1 MNKQKLFSNITDG
14 IIVRFFLFD
23 NSLKEC
29 GLWTFG
35 VVHRRQTHHF
45 VVRPIG
51 FPYLAEERF
60 RYDGRADGNKDAPQI
75 VFFLTP
81 EEEQSP
87 LIQEY
92 KNILKEQYEINQKQ
106 WSLWTDIR
114 NTQLT
119 EKEEN

>member
-60 RYDGRADGNKDAPQI
+60 RYDGRADGNKDAPKS
-75 VFFLTP
+75 FSFLP
-81 EEEQSP
+81 RKKSKA
-87 LIQEY
+87 L
-92 KNILKEQYEINQKQ
+92 
-106 WSLWTDIR
+106 
-114 NTQLT
+114 
-119 EKEEN
+119 

>member
-1 MNKQKLFSNITDG
+1 M
-14 IIVRFFLFD
+14 
-23 NSLKEC
+23 
-29 GLWTFG
+29 
-35 VVHRRQTHHF
+35 HRRQTHHF

-92 KNILKEQYEINQKQ
+92 KNIVKEQYKLKQKQ
-106 WSLWTDIR
+106 LNLWTKIR
-114 NTQLT
+114 DAAVLT
-119 EKEEN
+119 EEDSEIPF